1 MTDSPQPASPAPERV
16 SAAQFCDTVLDPGSF
31 RPWDTAP
38 VRPTPP
44 DEDYAASL
52 ARAADRA
59 GTDESVLTGAATI
72 DGRQVAVVVGE
83 FAFLGGSIGVAAAER
98 IVRAVERAT
107 AEGLPLIAAPTSGGT
122 RMQEGTLAFV
132 QMIKIAA
139 AVELHKQAHL
149 PYLVYLRHPTT
160 GGVFASWGAQGHV
173 TFAQP
178 GAMIGFLGPKV
189 YAALYGED
197 FPTGVQQAENLFRHG
212 IVDAVVPV
220 AELRSRLARALRV
233 LTAAPTGGDDDGD
246 TGSAGPAPAGPDD
259 TVDPAHLPDVP
270 AWQSIM
276 LTRRA
281 DRPGARVL
289 AALTEDL
296 VPLSGTG
303 EGESESAMLLALA
316 KIDGIGAVVLGQ
328 DRTGQSPSSPMGP
341 GALREARRAMG
352 LAEQLRLP
360 LVMVIDTVGAA
371 LSVAAEEGG
380 LAPEIARCVADSV
393 LLDTPVISLLLGQG
407 AGGGALALLPADR
420 VLCAQHSW
428 LAPLPPE
435 GASVIMHG
443 DASHAPQ
450 MAAEQGVRAQ
460 DLAADGIVDVII
472 AEKPDAAVEPD
483 AFAARVRRVVA
494 AELRALARLSPDVRR
509 TTRLDRYR
517 GLGLT

>member
-1 MTDSPQPASPAPERV
+1 
-16 SAAQFCDTVLDPGSF
+16 
-31 RPWDTAP
+31 
-38 VRPTPP
+38 
-44 DEDYAASL
+44 
-52 ARAADRA
+52 
-59 GTDESVLTGAATI
+59 
-72 DGRQVAVVVGE
+72 
-83 FAFLGGSIGVAAAER
+83 
-98 IVRAVERAT
+98 
-107 AEGLPLIAAPTSGGT
+107 
-122 RMQEGTLAFV
+122 
-132 QMIKIAA
+132 
-139 AVELHKQAHL
+139 
-149 PYLVYLRHPTT
+149 
-160 GGVFASWGAQGHV
+160 
-173 TFAQP
+173 
-178 GAMIGFLGPKV
+178 
-189 YAALYGED
+189 
-197 FPTGVQQAENLFRHG
+197 
-212 IVDAVVPV
+212 
-220 AELRSRLARALRV
+220 
-233 LTAAPTGGDDDGD
+233 
-246 TGSAGPAPAGPDD
+246 AGPDD

-328 DRTGQSPSSPMGP
+328 DRTGPSPSSPMGP

-407 AGGGALALLPADR
+407 AGGGALALLPA
-420 VLCAQHSW
+420 
-428 LAPLPPE
+428 E

-509 TTRLDRYR
+509 TTR
-517 GLGLT
+517 